1 MDRPDAAPTTRTA
14 LSTERVLQAAV
25 ALAERNGFEALTMR
39 KLADELGVG
48 VMSLYHYF
56 GNKDEL
62 LDAMVDIVFGEIEL
76 PPTDVDWRTAMR
88 RRALS
93 TREVLN
99 RHRWAVGLMESRRT
113 PGPASFRLHDAV
125 LGCLRE
131 AGFSVELTIQAYSVL
146 DAYIYGFALQEKSV
160 PFDDAEGAAAI
171 AGEQARRF
179 AERAAAERS
188 AALAEEFPYL
198 AEVVAGHVAHVGY
211 DFAAAF
217 EYGLDLILDALE
229 ERRASDREQEKGPVS
244 GAFSSGG
251 RI

>member
-131 AGFSVELTIQAYSVL
+131 AGVSVEQTIQAYSVQ
-146 DAYIYGFALQEKSV
+146 DANIYGFRVDLKANKVQIRQAVEKIWGVKVVKVATMIRKGKPTRSRYTQRKKPDTKIALVKLAYGQTLVTRQGGK
-160 PFDDAEGAAAI
+160 I
-171 AGEQARRF
+171 F
-179 AERAAAERS
+179 AESEPGRGTPFSIWLPEAA
-188 AALAEEFPYL
+188 
-198 AEVVAGHVAHVGY
+198 
-211 DFAAAF
+211 
-217 EYGLDLILDALE
+217 
-229 ERRASDREQEKGPVS
+229 
-244 GAFSSGG
+244 
-251 RI
+251 